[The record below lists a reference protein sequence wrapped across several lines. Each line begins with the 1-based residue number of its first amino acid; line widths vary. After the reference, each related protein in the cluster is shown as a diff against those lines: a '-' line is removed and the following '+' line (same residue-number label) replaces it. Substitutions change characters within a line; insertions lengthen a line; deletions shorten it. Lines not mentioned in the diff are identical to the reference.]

1 MNIIPTGG
9 IVRNSSASPKTTLV
23 TVYDGRT
30 CIGFVLSRGKLGFEA
45 FDNHQHSQG
54 LFGTQQEAAAALSK
68 SNSPTGA
75 GTSR

>member
-9 IVRNSSASPKTTLV
+9 SVRNSSASPKTTLV
-23 TVYDGRT
+23 TVYDGT

-45 FDNHQHSQG
+45 FDNHEHSQG

-68 SNSPTGA
+68 SNRPTGA